1 MNDDLAST
9 GPELSDRSPGRG
21 TGLFIVVVLLG
32 AALSV
37 TLGVY
42 GHEHTPTG
50 RAIITFGFPTL
61 LGMKA
66 WLATGALALGVVQG
80 LTALRMYGRIGRGP
94 TVRAVTITHR
104 VSGVAAVLLTL
115 PVAFHCLWSLGF
127 GSYSTR
133 VLVHSLMGCAF
144 YGVFLTKMLAVR
156 SRRLP
161 PWALP
166 VLGGVLF
173 TVLVTI
179 WLTSSLW
186 FFTGGPPHY

>member
-9 GPELSDRSPGRG
+9 GPELSDRSPSMG
-21 TGLFIVVVLLG
+21 TRLFIVVVLIG

-66 WLATGALALGVVQG
+66 WLATGALALGVVQAF
-80 LTALRMYGRIGRGP
+80 TALRMYGRIRQRP
-94 TVRAVTITHR
+94 TLRAATFTHR
-104 VSGVAAVLLTL
+104 VSGVVVVLLTL

-133 VLVHSLMGCAF
+133 VLVHSLMGCTF

-161 PWALP
+161 PGLCRCSA
-166 VLGGVLF
+166 GF
-173 TVLVTI
+173 
-179 WLTSSLW
+179 SSRSW
-186 FFTGGPPHY
+186 SPSG

>member
-1 MNDDLAST
+1 MMAI
-9 GPELSDRSPGRG
+9 GPDLSDSRPGRG
-21 TGLFIVVVLLG
+21 TRLFIVFVLIG

-42 GHEHTPTG
+42 GREHTPTG
-50 RAIITFGFPTL
+50 HAIITFGFPTL

-66 WLATGALALGVVQG
+66 WFATGAVTLGLVQA
-80 LTALRMYGRIGRGP
+80 LTALWMYGRIRGGP
-94 TVRAVTITHR
+94 HLRAATFTHR
-104 VSGVAAVLLTL
+104 VSGVMVVLLTL

-133 VLVHSLMGCAF
+133 VLLHSLMGCAF

-161 PWALP
+161 SWALP
-166 VLGGVLF
+166 LLGGVLF

-186 FFTGGPPHY
+186 FFTGGTPQY

>member
-1 MNDDLAST
+1 MNDDMASA
-9 GPELSDRSPGRG
+9 GPELSDPSPRWGNR
-21 TGLFIVVVLLG
+21 LFIVFVLIG

-50 RAIITFGFPTL
+50 EAITTFGFPTL
-61 LGMKA
+61 LAMKA
-66 WLATGALALGVVQG
+66 WLATGALTLGVVQA
-80 LTALRMYGRIGRGP
+80 LTALRMYGRIGRRP
-94 TVRAVTITHR
+94 TVRAATFTHR
-104 VSGVAAVLLTL
+104 MSGVGVVLLTL

-127 GSYSTR
+127 SSYSTR
-133 VLVHSLMGCAF
+133 VLIHSLMGCTF

-166 VLGGVLF
+166 VLGGGLF

-186 FFTGGPPHY
+186 FFTGGTPHY

>member
-1 MNDDLAST
+1 MNDDMAST
-9 GPELSDRSPGRG
+9 GPDLSDPSPGWGNR
-21 TGLFIVVVLLG
+21 LFIVFVLIG

-42 GHEHTPTG
+42 GREHTPTG

-66 WLATGALALGVVQG
+66 WLATGALALGVLQA
-80 LTALRMYGRIGRGP
+80 LTALRMYGRIGRRP
-94 TVRAVTITHR
+94 TLRAATFTHR
-104 VSGVAAVLLTL
+104 VSGVVVVLLTL
-115 PVAFHCLWSLGF
+115 PVGFHCLWSLGF

-133 VLVHSLMGCAF
+133 VLVHSVMGCSF

-166 VLGGVLF
+166 VRGGVLF

-186 FFTGGPPHY
+186 FFTGGTPHY

>member
-1 MNDDLAST
+1 MYDDVAST
-9 GPELSDRSPGRG
+9 GPELSDRGPGRG
-21 TGLFIVVVLLG
+21 IRLFIIFVLIG
-32 AALSV
+32 AALSL

-61 LGMKA
+61 LDMKA
-66 WLATGALALGVVQG
+66 WLATGALALAVIQV
-80 LTALRMYGRIGRGP
+80 LTALRIYGRIRVGP
-94 TVRAVTITHR
+94 TVRAVTATHR
-104 VSGVAAVLLTL
+104 ASGVVVVLLTL

-127 GSYSTR
+127 ASYSPR

-161 PWALP
+161 SWALP
-166 VLGGVLF
+166 LLGGVLF
-173 TVLVTI
+173 TVLVAI
-179 WLTSSLW
+179 WMTSSLW
-186 FFTGGPPHY
+186 FFTGGAPQY